1 MALFL
6 PSTGSVGIAQNRDR
20 IAVVGDLGSLQLI
33 TGDEVNAVDLP
44 LDIDLLGV
52 HMAVDGRILIAGRD
66 GICAEVSNGE
76 LLTTEIE
83 APNSTF
89 FSVTQFKGA
98 TYWGDENFG
107 VFTQKGATLVPE
119 YETGMGFD
127 MRSDGD
133 FLYCSRK

>member
-1 MALFL
+1 MLRTEIASLW
-6 PSTGSVGIAQNRDR
+6 SVTW
-20 IAVVGDLGSLQLI
+20 VSLQLI

-76 LLTTEIE
+76 LLEIE

-98 TYWGDENFG
+98 TYWG
-107 VFTQKGATLVPE
+107 TLTSGYSLKRVP
-119 YETGMGFD
+119 
-127 MRSDGD
+127 R
-133 FLYCSRK
+133 